1 MKLLFAV
8 FVVACAGYAQTSGQ
22 LIRMHTNAG
31 DIDVQLLPS
40 SAPLTV
46 ANFLNY
52 MNRGAYDNSIFHRS
66 VKNFIIQGGGF
77 KNDFSAIP
85 ADAAVQN
92 EFMVSNSNLRGT
104 IAMAKLGTDPNSA
117 TNQWFFNLTNNSANL
132 NNQNGGFTVFGR
144 VANPDSLAV
153 MDKIGNLPTINNTSP
168 FDQLPIFSF
177 ANPLSGDNLV
187 TVLSVKQLNSVD
199 APQVQQVIS
208 ASAFGG
214 SGTAAPGE
222 YIEIYGQNLANTA
235 RGWGTA
241 DFKNGNAPTQL
252 DGVSVTVG
260 GRNAYVNYVSPTQI
274 NVQISSSL
282 AAGAQPVA
290 ITFNGQTNDTSNDAA
305 NINVKPLAG
314 GILAPPSFAVGGKQ
328 YVGATHANGTFVS
341 NGKIPGIAAAP
352 AHPGETLLFYG
363 TGFGPVTPNNVVFA
377 GAIASSA
384 ARVNASVQFKIGGT
398 TARVPFAGLI
408 AGLVGVYQFNVVVPS
423 DAPTGD
429 LTVEVSVNGDT
440 LPQTLYLPGR

>member
-8 FVVACAGYAQTSGQ
+8 FVVACTGYAQTSGQ

-31 DIDVQLLPS
+31 DIDVQLLPA

-66 VKNFIIQGGGF
+66 GKNFIIQGGGF

-92 EFMVSNSNLRGT
+92 EYSLSNTRGT

-117 TNQWFFNLTNNSANL
+117 TNQWYFNLTNNSANL
-132 NNQNGGFTVFGR
+132 DNQNGGFTVFGR

-153 MDKIGNLPTINNTSP
+153 MDKIGNLFAANKSGPP
-168 FDQLPIFSF
+168 FDQVPVFS
-177 ANPLSGDNLV
+177 ASNDISGDNLV

-199 APQVQQVIS
+199 APQIQQVIS

-214 SGTAAPGE
+214 SSTAAPGE

-235 RGWGTA
+235 RGWGA
-241 DFKNGNAPTQL
+241 GDFRNGNAPTQL

-260 GRNAYVNYVSPTQI
+260 GRNAYVNYVSATQL

-282 AAGAQPVA
+282 AAGPQPVV
-290 ITFNGQTNDTSNDAA
+290 ITFNGQTNATSDAA

-314 GILAPPSFAVGGKQ
+314 GILAPLSFAVEGKQ

-352 AHPGETLLFYG
+352 AQPGETLLFYG

-398 TARVPFAGLI
+398 TAQVPFAGLI